1 MMRVPVNSLGKMYR
15 TCKRNIHIREFRR
28 MIATLFPICPIARP
42 YHSPT
47 PQKSSISLDDSEKN
61 AKSSI
66 SPDDMSSS
74 RCCRCLSRNTEMHCN
89 RQQMTMRC
97 STGISHME
105 VSSTSHSSPW
115 IPSGSATTKTFDT
128 ATSSTGCSSRT
139 HSPDCTIC
147 VHGSQGTKN
156 SGTK

>member
-1 MMRVPVNSLGKMYR
+1 MQIPSND
-15 TCKRNIHIREFRR
+15 RNITSDLPNRTSISL
-28 MIATLFPICPIARP
+28 T
-42 YHSPT
+42 HSA
-47 PQKSSISLDDSEKN
+47 KSSISLDDSAFPTKSSSKMDN
-61 AKSSI
+61 SAKIAKSSI
-66 SPDDMSSS
+66 SLDDMSSS
-74 RCCRCLSRNTEMHCN
+74 RCCRCFSRNTEMHCN

-97 STGISHME
+97 STGVSHME

-115 IPSGSATTKTFDT
+115 IPSGSATTKAFNT

-147 VHGSQGTKN
+147 THGSQGTKN

>member
-1 MMRVPVNSLGKMYR
+1 MFLSIRWEKCIGHVSGTYTFVNSVEWSQHYFR
-15 TCKRNIHIREFRR
+15 FVQSHVHITHSAKSSSE
-28 MIATLFPICPIARP
+28 MDNSAIIA
-42 YHSPT
+42 
-47 PQKSSISLDDSEKN
+47 KSSISLDD
-61 AKSSI
+61 
-66 SPDDMSSS
+66 MSNL
-74 RCCRCLSRNTEMHCN
+74 RCCHCLSRNTEMHCN
-89 RQQMTMRC
+89 QQQMTMRC

-105 VSSTSHSSPW
+105 DSPTSRSSPW

-147 VHGSQGTKN
+147 AHGSQGTKN

>member
-1 MMRVPVNSLGKMYR
+1 MRVPVNSLGKMYR

-28 MIATLFPICPIARP
+28 MIATLFPICPIARL

-47 PQKSSISLDDSEKN
+47 PQ
-61 AKSSI
+61 KSSI

>member
-1 MMRVPVNSLGKMYR
+1 MYQTCERPYTFVNSVECSQHYFRFAQSHVYITHPLRKNHPFHWTILKKRKIIHFTGRYVELKMLPLSFSEYR
-15 TCKRNIHIREFRR
+15 NALQPTANDN
-28 MIATLFPICPIARP
+28 ALFDR
-42 YHSPT
+42 Y
-47 PQKSSISLDDSEKN
+47 
-61 AKSSI
+61 
-66 SPDDMSSS
+66 
-74 RCCRCLSRNTEMHCN
+74 
-89 RQQMTMRC
+89 
-97 STGISHME
+97 SHME

-128 ATSSTGCSSRT
+128 ATSSTGYSSRT